1 MAGFLTD
8 VKKQAAK
15 NFGSSLSRTGI
26 LGAAIGKTFAKK
38 FGADEEDTQVAD
50 ALKEQG
56 ALQSD
61 NSAVLARIESVVMNI
76 ADNVYNLAAVMNA
89 HVTSMKEA
97 QRIQQEKAFKDA
109 ASSEEATAEAIK
121 VSAPTPAAT
130 EGDGKKEKGGMIG
143 NILGAVK
150 STKSMFKGF
159 LKKFGILAIGL
170 TATLGIAAELMK
182 VEDDTASP
190 PSSEAPPATTAEP
203 PAPPPEP
210 PAATAEPVTPP
221 AEQVPPPRMDSPSS
235 MISSFAG
242 MIEKHG
248 GERGA
253 ADATAMKSIFEGGMS
268 GGAGGFMAATQA
280 HAAANPQPSEPSPS
294 APAATPAAPPP
305 PVAGT
310 SQKDQEAEKLREYFD
325 RPENAADSAQIETL
339 WKREQG
345 IKTGIRDTKWL
356 IANASS
362 PEEKA
367 RHEDIL
373 KNQLEPGLQ
382 ATKEQRRAILNKGRE
397 AVGIAT
403 APMPA
408 VDTAARKA
416 GFEESIKRTSP
427 EMVGGGGSGEAVPV
441 APAPSGGADIGTAST
456 AVAAASEPQ
465 QPKQENIDVSSSKDS
480 GIPPGTGIPTPVAD
494 RGSLDVGTTF
504 DSGG

>member
-15 NFGSSLSRTGI
+15 NFGSSLSKTGV
-26 LGAAIGKTFAKK
+26 LGAAIGKTFTKK
-38 FGADEEDTQVAD
+38 FGTEEEDTQVAD

-89 HVTSMKEA
+89 HVTSMKDA
-97 QRIQQEKAFKDA
+97 QRLQKEKAFKDA
-109 ASSEEATAEAIK
+109 AASEEAASEAIK
-121 VSAPTPAAT
+121 VNTPTPSAT
-130 EGDGKKEKGGMIG
+130 ESDGKKEKGGMMG

-150 STKSMFKGF
+150 GTKSMFKGF

-170 TATLGIAAELMK
+170 TATLGVASELMK
-182 VEDDTASP
+182 EGEDTSNTP
-190 PSSEAPPATTAEP
+190 PTEKAPATTAES
-203 PAPPPEP
+203 
-210 PAATAEPVTPP
+210 AAPP
-221 AEQVPPPRMDSPSS
+221 AEQIPPPKVDSPSS
-235 MISSFAG
+235 MMSSFTG

-253 ADATAMKSIFEGGMS
+253 SDAAAMKGIFEGGMS
-268 GGAGGFMAATQA
+268 GGIGGFMAATQA
-280 HAAANPQPSEPSPS
+280 HAAANPQPQETPPP

-305 PVAGT
+305 PVAST
-310 SQKDQEAEKLREYFD
+310 PQKDQEAEKLREYFD
-325 RPENAADSAQIETL
+325 RPENAADAAQIETL

-367 RHEDIL
+367 RQEDIL

-403 APMPA
+403 APMPT

-427 EMVGGGGSGEAVPV
+427 EMISGGGGGEGAAPV
-441 APAPSGGADIGTAST
+441 TPTPSVGADIGTAST
-456 AVAAASEPQ
+456 AVAAANEPQ
-465 QPKQENIDVSSSKDS
+465 QPKQENINVSSSKDS
-480 GIPPGTGIPTPVAD
+480 GTPPATAMPTPVAD

>member
-1 MAGFLTD
+1 
-8 VKKQAAK
+8 
-15 NFGSSLSRTGI
+15 
-26 LGAAIGKTFAKK
+26 
-38 FGADEEDTQVAD
+38 
-50 ALKEQG
+50 
-56 ALQSD
+56 
-61 NSAVLARIESVVMNI
+61 MNI

-97 QRIQQEKAFKDA
+97 QRLQKEKAFKDA
-109 ASSEEATAEAIK
+109 AASEEAASEAIK
-121 VSAPTPAAT
+121 VNAPTPAAT
-130 EGDGKKEKGGMIG
+130 ESDSKKEKGGMMG

-170 TATLGIAAELMK
+170 TTTLGLASEMMK
-182 VEDDTASP
+182 ESEDTATA
-190 PSSEAPPATTAEP
+190 PSSETPPV
-203 PAPPPEP
+203 
-210 PAATAEPVTPP
+210 ATAESTPPP
-221 AEQVPPPRMDSPSS
+221 AEQVPPPKVDSPSS
-235 MISSFAG
+235 MISSFTG

-268 GGAGGFMAATQA
+268 GGVGGFMAATQA
-280 HAAANPQPSEPSPS
+280 HAAANPQPPEPPPS

-305 PVAGT
+305 PVAST
-310 SQKDQEAEKLREYFD
+310 QQKDNEAEKLREYFD

-339 WKREQG
+339 WRREQG

-382 ATKEQRRAILNKGRE
+382 AVKEQRRAILNKGRE

-403 APMPA
+403 APMPS
-408 VDTAARKA
+408 VDTAARKSN
-416 GFEESIKRTSP
+416 FEESIKRTSP
-427 EMVGGGGSGEAVPV
+427 EMISSGAGGTAAAPV
-441 APAPSGGADIGTAST
+441 APSPSTGADIGTAST

-465 QPKQENIDVSSSKDS
+465 QPKQETVNVSSSKDS
-480 GIPPGTGIPTPVAD
+480 GTPPATAMPSPVAD